1 MREKA
6 VRERSVCGEVCS
18 EGEGSEGE
26 VSVWG
31 GIAVRERSVCG
42 EVCSE
47 GETHR
52 QFCWRLLFSPGDL

>member
-1 MREKA
+1 MGRY
-6 VRERSVCGEVCS
+6 C
-18 EGEGSEGE
+18 SEGE

-47 GETHR
+47 VSVWGGL
-52 QFCWRLLFSPGDL
+52 Q

>member
-6 VRERSVCGEVCS
+6 V
-18 EGEGSEGE
+18 SEGE

-42 EVCSE
+42 EVL
-47 GETHR
+47 
-52 QFCWRLLFSPGDL
+52 Q